1 MTRFTIYTYMFKPI
15 NEPQEPDMFSP
26 EVKVE
31 ESLARKQELLGELF
45 LADSNLRFSRIR
57 NSSNDESKQFEHLVV
72 AQNDGI
78 IVMRLANTTTQVHE
92 KDFNR
97 WTEEDNPSLF
107 VLIDNRKDKQIIAI
121 ENRPQAFGDTQTV
134 AHIMEETFNR
144 RLWSKRLQVQINAKY
159 RTREFWDVVSEYDQ
173 GIASVTFKFP
183 YPNLPEISNMVGE
196 YYTELA
202 KRTNTEPKT
211 TITAPPKE
219 RAILDKGDLILESMI
234 KAASASGKV
243 IMMRPK
249 GARKWRKIGL
259 KTIVQEE
266 LSAQALKGLEQKE
279 LIARKWQ
286 AIVDFL
292 DRIQTV
298 YA

>member
-1 MTRFTIYTYMFKPI
+1 MIRFTIYTYLFKPI
-15 NEPQEPDMFSP
+15 NQPQEPDMFSP
-26 EVKVE
+26 LVKVE
-31 ESLARKQELLGELF
+31 ESLAMKQELLGELF
-45 LADSNLRFSRIR
+45 LKESKLRFTKSRN
-57 NSSNDESKQFEHLVV
+57 NSDSEYKQFEHLIV
-72 AQNDGI
+72 AQRDGI

-97 WTEEDNPSLF
+97 WTEEDNPSLI
-107 VLIDNRKDKQIIAI
+107 VIIDNRKDKQIIAI
-121 ENRPQAFGDTQTV
+121 ENRAQAFSDTQTV

-183 YPNLPEISNMVGE
+183 YPNLPEISDMVGE

-202 KRTNTEPKT
+202 RRTNTEPKT

-219 RAILDKGDLILESMI
+219 K
-234 KAASASGKV
+234 
-243 IMMRPK
+243 MRPK

-259 KTIVQEE
+259 ETIVQEE
-266 LSAQALKGLEQKE
+266 LSDQALKGLEEQE
-279 LIARKWQ
+279 LIPRKWQ

-292 DRIQTV
+292 DKIQVV

>member
-1 MTRFTIYTYMFKPI
+1 MNMIRFTIYTYLFKPI

-31 ESLARKQELLGELF
+31 ESLARKQELLGEMF
-45 LADSNLRFSRIR
+45 LADSKLRFSRSR
-57 NSSNDESKQFEHLVV
+57 ADGEGKQFEHLVV
-72 AQNDGI
+72 AQREGI
-78 IVMRLANTTTQVHE
+78 IVMRLANSTQQVHE

-97 WTEEDNPSLF
+97 WTEEDNPSLY

-121 ENRPQAFGDTQTV
+121 ENRPQAFSETATV

-159 RTREFWDVVSEYDQ
+159 RTREFWDVVSEYEQ

-183 YPNLPEISNMVGE
+183 YPNLPEISDMVGE

-202 KRTNTEPKT
+202 RRTNTEPKT

-219 RAILDKGDLILESMI
+219 KAILQQGDLILEQMI

-259 KTIVQEE
+259 ETIVQEE
-266 LSAQALKGLEQKE
+266 LSDQALKGLEQQE
-279 LIARKWQ
+279 IIAHKWQ

-292 DRIQTV
+292 DRILTV

>member
-1 MTRFTIYTYMFKPI
+1 MTRFTIYTYLFKPI
-15 NEPQEPDMFSP
+15 NQPQEPDMFSP
-26 EVKVE
+26 EIKVE
-31 ESLARKQELLGELF
+31 ESLAMKQELLGEMF
-45 LADSNLRFSRIR
+45 LKESKLRFTKSRN
-57 NSSNDESKQFEHLVV
+57 NSDSDYKQFEHLIV
-72 AQNDGI
+72 AQRDGI
-78 IVMRLANTTTQVHE
+78 IVMRL
-92 KDFNR
+92 
-97 WTEEDNPSLF
+97 
-107 VLIDNRKDKQIIAI
+107 KQIIAI
-121 ENRPQAFGDTQTV
+121 ENRAQAFSDTQTV

-183 YPNLPEISNMVGE
+183 YPNLPEISDMVGE

-202 KRTNTEPKT
+202 RRTNTEPKT

-219 RAILDKGDLILESMI
+219 KAVLQQGDLILESMI

-259 KTIVQEE
+259 ETIVQEE
-266 LSAQALKGLEQKE
+266 LTDQALKGLEEQE
-279 LIARKWQ
+279 LIPRKWQ

-292 DRIQTV
+292 DKIQVV

>member
-1 MTRFTIYTYMFKPI
+1 MTRFTIYTYLFKPI

-26 EVKVE
+26 LVKVE
-31 ESLARKQELLGELF
+31 ESLAMKQELLGELF
-45 LADSNLRFSRIR
+45 LKESKLRFTKSRN
-57 NSSNDESKQFEHLVV
+57 NSDSEYKQFEHLIV
-72 AQNDGI
+72 AQRDGI

-107 VLIDNRKDKQIIAI
+107 VIIDNRKDKQIIAI
-121 ENRPQAFGDTQTV
+121 ENRAQAFSDTQTV

-183 YPNLPEISNMVGE
+183 YPNLPEISDMVGE

-202 KRTNTEPKT
+202 RRTNTEPKT

-219 RAILDKGDLILESMI
+219 KAVLQKGDLILESMI

-259 KTIVQEE
+259 ETIVQEE
-266 LSAQALKGLEQKE
+266 LSDQALKGLEEQE
-279 LIARKWQ
+279 LIPRKWQ

-292 DRIQTV
+292 DKIQVV

>member
-1 MTRFTIYTYMFKPI
+1 MTRFTIYTYLFKPI

-26 EVKVE
+26 LVKVE

-45 LADSNLRFSRIR
+45 LKESKLRFTKSRN
-57 NSSNDESKQFEHLVV
+57 NSDSEYKQFEHLIV
-72 AQNDGI
+72 AQRDG
-78 IVMRLANTTTQVHE
+78 M

-97 WTEEDNPSLF
+97 WTEEDNPSLI
-107 VLIDNRKDKQIIAI
+107 VIIDNRKDKQIIAI
-121 ENRPQAFGDTQTV
+121 ENRAQAFSDTQTV

-183 YPNLPEISNMVGE
+183 YPNLPEISDMVGE

-202 KRTNTEPKT
+202 RRTNTEPKT

-219 RAILDKGDLILESMI
+219 KAVLQKGDLILESMI

-259 KTIVQEE
+259 ETIVQEE
-266 LSAQALKGLEQKE
+266 LSDQALKGLEEQE
-279 LIARKWQ
+279 LIPRKWQ

-292 DRIQTV
+292 DKILVV